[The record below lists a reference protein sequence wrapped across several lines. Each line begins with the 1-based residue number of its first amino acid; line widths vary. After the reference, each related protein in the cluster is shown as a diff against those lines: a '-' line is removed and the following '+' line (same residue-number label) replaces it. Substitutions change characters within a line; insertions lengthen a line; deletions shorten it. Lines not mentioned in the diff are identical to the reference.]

1 MTNFLLALG
10 LECSLLDKMGTHSR
24 DQSEGH
30 GAQLAEATAGYSAA
44 EKDSR
49 VGCAL
54 LFCFNFINISSF

>member
-44 EKDSR
+44 EKGRAESG
-49 VGCAL
+49 V
-54 LFCFNFINISSF
+54 LFCFVLTS